1 MRKAMKGPKSLR
13 ILLVEDNEHDRLA
26 FQRAL
31 RKSQASCAITECV
44 RAEEAI
50 KRLRT
55 NTASFNIVVVDHNLP
70 GMTGL
75 DLCRELLEEGMPLP
89 LVLLTGRGSEELAVS
104 ALKAGVDDYVVKD
117 SRGGYLDLLPVV
129 LPQAVAK
136 HEDRV
141 ARKRA
146 EEALRE
152 SEERFRNIVEGSQA
166 GYCFIDKDGCFQDCN
181 DAWLR
186 MHGYA
191 SRDEVMGQHFTLTQA
206 DANIDQGK
214 RNLERLLNG
223 EPIPSGESIS
233 RCKDGCI
240 AYHTFSANPVV
251 TRGEVVGAELFFID
265 ISEQKQ
271 AEEELR
277 RINEELKSFSHIV
290 SHDLK
295 TPIVFIQGFA
305 SLLLEGYEDKL
316 DEKGRTCLERIR
328 ANANRMEALISD
340 LLALSRIGRVVSTF
354 EKVSYSEIVH
364 TVLSNLQDRLNETEV
379 EVMLEDHF
387 PTIYCDG
394 ERIYQVLDNL
404 IVNAIK
410 FRDPARS
417 PKIQI
422 GHEDKGAFHQF
433 FVRDNGIGIDAKHH
447 VRIFERF
454 HRLRQTKDVEGTG
467 LGLSIVERIVNNHGG
482 RIWVESECGVGST
495 FYFTIPSN
503 K

>member
-1 MRKAMKGPKSLR
+1 MKRPRTLR

-26 FQRAL
+26 FRRAL
-31 RKSQASCAITECV
+31 RRSQVSCEITECV
-44 RAEEAI
+44 RAEEAME
-50 KRLRT
+50 RLC
-55 NTASFNIVVVDHNLP
+55 ADPSSFSLVVVDHNLP

-75 DLCRELLEEGMPLP
+75 DLCRDLLDKKLPLP

-104 ALKAGVDDYVVKD
+104 ALKAGVDDYIVKD
-117 SRGGYLDLLPVV
+117 PQDGYLDLLPIVV
-129 LPQAVAK
+129 PQTVK
-136 HEDRV
+136 KYEDRL

-166 GYCFIDKDGCFQDCN
+166 GYCFIDKSGRFQHCN

-191 SRDEVMGQHFTLTQA
+191 SRDEVVGQHFTLTQA
-206 DANIDQGK
+206 EANKEQAE
-214 RNLERLLNG
+214 RNFKNLLEG

-251 TRGEVVGAELFFID
+251 KGGEVVGAELFFID
-265 ISEQKQ
+265 ISKRKQ
-271 AEEELR
+271 AEEKLR
-277 RINEELKSFSHIV
+277 NINEELKSFSHIV

-295 TPIVFIQGFA
+295 TPIVFIQGF
-305 SLLLEGYEDKL
+305 SSFLLEGYGDKM
-316 DEKGRTCLERIR
+316 DEKGRMCLERIQ

-340 LLALSRIGRVVSTF
+340 LLALSRIGKVVSTF
-354 EKVSYSEIVH
+354 EEVSFSEIVEN
-364 TVLSNLQDRLNETEV
+364 VLSNLQDRLNETGV
-379 EVMLEDHF
+379 EVILEDHF
-387 PTIYCDG
+387 PSVYCDG

-404 IVNAIK
+404 LVNAIK
-410 FRDPARS
+410 FRDRTKS

-422 GHEDKGAFHQF
+422 GHEDKEEFHQF

-447 VRIFERF
+447 VRVFERF
-454 HRLRQTKDVEGTG
+454 HRLRETNDVEGTG

-482 RIWVESECGVGST
+482 KIWVESERGAGST
-495 FYFTIPSN
+495 FYFTIPSGE
-503 K
+503 